1 MSKDIIDKNFKVF
14 LNNVESQEKQKNIVE
29 KNKEE
34 IRREKNLILM
44 PIKLLLKR
52 IEDTG
57 VMVWDSQRFSR
68 GMLKSDARKLPARQ
82 LKVYEDESGPMCQPG
97 KSLYL
102 KHPADIEISVPNDK
116 DKEKNGLIQISC
128 SENPHKGIFNK
139 TFRNVEDACEA
150 IVDFLSKNTI
160 SIMSNEDANKDNDI
174 DDMIDNIKK

>member
-1 MSKDIIDKNFKVF
+1 MKDDIVSKAFNAF
-14 LNNVESQEKQKNIVE
+14 LSNVEAQEKQKNIVE

-34 IRREKNLILM
+34 IRREKDMILM
-44 PIKLLLKR
+44 PIKILLKR

-68 GMLKSDARKLPARQ
+68 GMLKSDARKLPPRP
-82 LKVYEDESGPMCQPG
+82 LKIYEDESGPMCQPG

-102 KHPADIEISVPNDK
+102 KHPADIEISVPNEK

-160 SIMSNEDANKDNDI
+160 SINNNEDMNKDSDI
-174 DDMIDNIKK
+174 ENMIDNIKK